1 MKRRTTFA
9 LLAAS
14 FAVLWVLLPAASQQ
28 PSVGR
33 SDSPYHATDMSKP
46 QESSGD
52 STTKGRLAVV
62 PVDALCLEHIAR
74 FKRPKRYLFVEALPK
89 NNYGKVL
96 KTELRTRLSA
106 PQ

>member
-52 STTKGRLAVV
+52 STTKGRLAAV
-62 PVDALCLEHIAR
+62 PVAHKSSLAGLLKISILPSSISILGPRYGQRILVEGR
-74 FKRPKRYLFVEALPK
+74 FTDGHE
-89 NNYGKVL
+89 
-96 KTELRTRLSA
+96 E
-106 PQ
+106 

>member
-1 MKRRTTFA
+1 MA
-9 LLAAS
+9 LILSMNYLLKDRGVARATS

-52 STTKGRLAVV
+52 STTKGRLAAV
-62 PVDALCLEHIAR
+62 PVAHKSSLAGLLKISI
-74 FKRPKRYLFVEALPK
+74 LP
-89 NNYGKVL
+89 
-96 KTELRTRLSA
+96 S
-106 PQ
+106 